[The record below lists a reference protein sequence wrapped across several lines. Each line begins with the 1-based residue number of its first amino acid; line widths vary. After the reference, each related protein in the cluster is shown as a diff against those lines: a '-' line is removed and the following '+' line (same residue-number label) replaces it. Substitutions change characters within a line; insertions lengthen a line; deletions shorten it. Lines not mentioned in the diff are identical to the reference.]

1 MKRLLEYLTSRKS
14 DNIYEGFYD
23 DHILTDNVIEE
34 GFWDFMSQLIK
45 SLFGDASIETKN
57 YGESIFAHGNNE
69 YGKKYQNAIQ
79 KLLKEK
85 NTKKFLESAEKTRKE
100 WVENKTM
107 EENESYAEMCFVFEL
122 KRKILVDN
130 KKTNDVKLI
139 EKQIEE
145 YKKKAGD
152 VLKKTQE
159 KIKKNNATKKE
170 SNDNDNGAP
179 SKEFGEAANK
189 AFEEYKSEIEQLC
202 KTGNTTPEQLKNVV
216 FQISKSDKML
226 STINDSKTIF
236 ALCIM
241 GIGAKLA
248 ESFDGDYNVIAM
260 FMGTVG
266 ALAEQKKLN

>member
-1 MKRLLEYLTSRKS
+1 MKRLSEFIV
-14 DNIYEGFYD
+14 DEQNI
-23 DHILTDNVIEE
+23 NE
-34 GFWDFMSQLIK
+34 GFWDFLTSFFK
-45 SLFGDASIETKN
+45 SLFGDASPETKN
-57 YGESIFAHGNNE
+57 YGERVLAHGNDE
-69 YGKKYQNAIQ
+69 YGKKYQNDIQ

-85 NTKKFLESAEKTRKE
+85 NTKKFLESAEEIRKG

-107 EENESYAEMCFVFEL
+107 EENESYAEMCFVFEFKKKL
-122 KRKILVDN
+122 LNDS
-130 KKTNDVKLI
+130 KKTSDIKLI
-139 EKQIEE
+139 DERIEE

-152 VLKKTQE
+152 ALKKTQE
-159 KIKKNNATKKE
+159 KIKETDAPKE
-170 SNDNDNGAP
+170 EGDDNGAP
-179 SKEFGEAANK
+179 SKEFGEATDK